1 MLMMSQ
7 LSRLPLL
14 LGLSLAIGLAAPM
27 PAHAAASPFDLAGP
41 GLQIAVTHNGRT
53 LPIARVPN
61 LSEGDRLSIKLDL
74 PEEQGARML
83 LIAAFLRGATNPPP
97 KDWFFKSK
105 TWKKGGTELSLTVP
119 AGARQIV
126 LFLAPDDNSDYDAV
140 VEAVRERPGTFV
152 RASQELNQA
161 SLDRARLDRFLGQ
174 IRWLEATHPDR
185 IAAASP
191 VLTRSLSI
199 KLNAQCL
206 DQPTD
211 LQAACL
217 TQNRETLLLADTH
230 TSALAETLAGAP
242 TDLAYRISSTR
253 QAGYGYYSPYIGVV
267 RDIARL
273 FGAFQSTQL
282 QYIPALSRID
292 DDRVTLLLNAAP
304 NFGRPTSVMVVALP
318 SIEPPRV
325 PPLRHPATLEAL
337 CAAPGTVLPVDGAPL
352 VYATRY
358 AQNMRLRV
366 VRENGPSLDL
376 PVTADPMRGGYV
388 LAAPVATYHGLG
400 ATITGTL
407 HGDWGFAQFDG
418 PTFSLA
424 NPEGAAWATVSRD
437 AAVLPVGRDNA
448 VELIGGA
455 PACVDRITMA
465 DGAPLAWKPGAGNR
479 LSVTVPVAPAA
490 PDALTLLVH
499 PKGGGAPVSV
509 ALATTTEQLR
519 LDRLTLHA
527 NDSSA
532 ELTGTGLDKVT
543 AVSLGGLALQPGA
556 ILRADGTDRLSLAAV
571 DPQKVAAL
579 DPGHRETA
587 TVTLADGRER
597 SLPVVVAAPRPA
609 ATLIGLTA
617 TPVAAAGQL
626 PIAIADTKVV
636 PLGAPLTF
644 SFRAAPATRLTGR
657 ETIEIATVDG
667 RLSARI
673 APGAGY
679 AVQNAGVG
687 VVKADLAATLG
698 ASAYG
703 PLRFRILQDGVSG
716 AWAPLATLVRLP
728 TLDGLRCDD
737 QGCHLTGSDLY
748 LLASVATTADGAA
761 ATEVPDG
768 FTGTMIAIPQPATGQ
783 IFLRLRDD
791 PAAAATVTLR

>member
-1 MLMMSQ
+1 MML
-7 LSRLPLL
+7 RLFCCSLL
-14 LGLSLAIGLAAPM
+14 LGLAAAPA
-27 PAHAAASPFDLAGP
+27 PARAASSPFDLAGP
-41 GLQIAVTHNGRT
+41 GLQVAVRHGGRT

-61 LSEGDRLSIKLDL
+61 LAESDRISIKLDL
-74 PEEQGARML
+74 PERQGARML
-83 LIAAFLRGATNPPP
+83 LVAAFLRGATNPPP

-119 AGARQIV
+119 AGARQLV
-126 LFLAPDDNSDYDAV
+126 LFLAPDDNSDYDAI
-140 VEAVRERPGTFV
+140 VEAVRDRPGTFV

-161 SLDRARLDRFLGQ
+161 SLDRGRLDTFLRH
-174 IRWLEATHPDR
+174 IHRLEGSDPDR
-185 IAAASP
+185 IATISP
-191 VLTRSLSI
+191 VLTQSLSV
-199 KLNAQCL
+199 KLKTECL

-217 TQNRETLLLADTH
+217 TQDREALLLADTH

-304 NFGRPTSVMVVALP
+304 SFGRPASVMVVALP
-318 SIEPPRV
+318 AIEPPRV
-325 PPLRHPATLEAL
+325 PPLRHSATQGAL
-337 CAAPGTVLPVDGAPL
+337 CAAPGTVLPIEGAPL

-366 VRENGPSLDL
+366 VRESGASLDL
-376 PVTADPMRGGYV
+376 PVTADPTRGGYV
-388 LAAPVATYHGLG
+388 LAAPAATWRGLG
-400 ATITGTL
+400 DTITGTL
-407 HGDWGFAQFDG
+407 HGDWGFVPFDG

-424 NPEGAAWATVSRD
+424 NPEAAAWHTVSRD

-448 VELIGGA
+448 LDLVGGA
-455 PACVDRITMA
+455 PACVDRITLA
-465 DGAPLAWKPGAGNR
+465 DGRVLTWKPTGGDR
-479 LSVTVPVAPAA
+479 LTVTVPVPPAA

-499 PKGGGAPVSV
+499 PKGGGEAVSV

-519 LDRLTLHA
+519 LDRLTLRA
-527 NDSSA
+527 RDSEA
-532 ELTGTGLDKVT
+532 DLTGIGLDKVT
-543 AVSLGGLALQPGA
+543 AVTLGGLALRPGA
-556 ILRADGTDRLSLAAV
+556 IVRADGTDRLTLTAA
-571 DPQKVAAL
+571 DPEKLAAL

-587 TVTLADGRER
+587 TVTLADGRKR
-597 SLPVVVAAPRPA
+597 PLPVVVAAPRPA
-609 ATLIGLTA
+609 ATLLGLTA
-617 TPVAAAGQL
+617 TPAVTQHQL
-626 PIAIADTKVV
+626 QIAIADKKVV
-636 PLGAPLTF
+636 PLGAALTF
-644 SFRAAPATRLTGR
+644 SFRAAPTTRLTGR
-657 ETIEIATVDG
+657 ETIEIATADG

-679 AVQNAGVG
+679 AVQNDTIG

-703 PLRFRILQDGVSG
+703 PIRFRILQDGVAG

-728 TLDGLRCDD
+728 TLDALQCDD
-737 QGCHLTGSDLY
+737 QACHLTGSDLY
-748 LLASVATTADGAA
+748 LLAAVATTADFAGAVA
-761 ATEVPDG
+761 VPDG
-768 FTGTMIAIPQPATGQ
+768 FTGTMIAVPRPADGRL
-783 IFLRLRDD
+783 FLRLRDD
-791 PAAAATVTLR
+791 AGAIATVTIR